1 MVIFFLFTPAQS
13 LQSCLTLGDPMNCNP
28 HAPMSMG
35 FSRQEYWSGLPC
47 PPPGF
52 LPDLGLNPNLLN
64 LLDLQAASLP
74 LAPLGM
80 LIFFLGT
87 SILLSFT
94 SKIFFLK
101 SKMLHIMFCN
111 AAFLFKNSKIKEIV
125 LLFLPSRLGIT
136 FA

>member
-1 MVIFFLFTPAQS
+1 M
-13 LQSCLTLGDPMNCNP
+13 
-28 HAPMSMG
+28 
-35 FSRQEYWSGLPC
+35 PC